1 MSIASDFLKI
11 CSQMLTAE
19 LKQKSA
25 RIMNEAVSKKNLID
39 ASTACDIEEFI
50 NILELNISAVSGKK
64 KAVTICK
71 SLRDKVM
78 ELDMNNQ
85 TKEMRNTIYGEP
97 KDLNINDFL
106 ARINAENMKPK
117 VSEIKAVEKPALSD
131 TRIQQVSPALQDRRY
146 SVLDSSSPRMPPV
159 SPVSSSPQASPV
171 SPVSSSPQASPV
183 SPVSSSPQASPV
195 SSVSSSSQASPV
207 SPVSS
212 SPQESQVSPVS
223 STPGETQ
230 FSKGSPVSQTSQV
243 IPNPPILKVTP
254 DLSGN
259 KDIENFLSKNSL
271 PAESEIIRISADLA
285 LKNNSDAEAV
295 KKQII
300 DLVKSNF
307 GIELNKKVIKIE
319 IEKFLFGFPKPE
331 KEDIDDFI
339 NYMSL
344 LNLKYVESELREQIE
359 TERLYRKFQ
368 DPVLQVTTSEID
380 RFISLLKSYTDKND
394 FIKALNENELS
405 YIIKNENGISQML
418 LFDLLELMALVE
430 RDSPG
435 GLYLNQMVGKTP
447 M

>member
-19 LKQKSA
+19 LKQKSTK
-25 RIMNEAVSKKNLID
+25 IMNEVVSKKKLVD

-50 NILELNISAVSGKK
+50 NILELNIGAVSGKK

-78 ELDMNNQ
+78 ELDLNNQ
-85 TKEMRNTIYGEP
+85 TKEMRNTICGEP

-117 VSEIKAVEKPALSD
+117 VPEIKAAEKPVLAD
-131 TRIQQVSPALQDRRY
+131 TQVQKGSPALQDQI
-146 SVLDSSSPRMPPV
+146 SSV
-159 SPVSSSPQASPV
+159 SPLPQAPPASPV
-171 SPVSSSPQASPV
+171 SPPPQASPASPV
-183 SPVSSSPQASPV
+183 SPLPQASPASPV
-195 SSVSSSSQASPV
+195 SSPPPSVLS
-207 SPVSS
+207 
-212 SPQESQVSPVS
+212 
-223 STPGETQ
+223 
-230 FSKGSPVSQTSQV
+230 
-243 IPNPPILKVTP
+243 NPPISKVTP
-254 DLSGN
+254 DLPKN
-259 KDIENFLSKNSL
+259 PDIENFLSKNSL
-271 PAESEIIRISADLA
+271 PSESEIIRISADLA
-285 LKNNSDAEAV
+285 LKNNSDAEIV

-300 DLVKSNF
+300 DRVKTNF

-319 IEKFLFGFPKPE
+319 IEKFLFGFPKPV

-344 LNLKYVESELREQIE
+344 LNLRYVESELREQIE

-368 DPVLQVTTSEID
+368 DPILQVTTSEID
-380 RFISLLKSYTDKND
+380 RFIGLLKSYTDKND

-405 YIIKNENGISQML
+405 YLIKNENGISQML

-447 M
+447 V